1 MSHILPAR
9 TSSATDTPS
18 LRSVILMGWV
28 PCTLACCI
36 GAMSVLRDN
45 PRQMLFDLLLWLA
58 YSVAA
63 IPFAWLLAF
72 SWRARFRLPVA
83 IAILASA
90 GFLLAVLVTVPQYEI
105 AAQLGLVKPGPQW
118 PALLIRMQGC
128 WFLLLMFAALYF
140 GFGYSS
146 LARRRQARMQE
157 AMALAREA
165 ELTALRY
172 QLQPHFLFNALN
184 AVSTLVVEGHPEQ
197 ATRVI
202 ARLGDFLR
210 LTLAGDGRHEV
221 TLAEELDALAS
232 YLDIERTRLGD
243 RLSVAIRADDG
254 VMACRVPW
262 LVLQP
267 LLENAIRH
275 GVALRPEGGQV
286 SIVASRQGSQLC
298 VAVQSQGGWQEPSPD
313 SDGER
318 SIGLANVRARLVRLY
333 GETGLLDIDRGVDE
347 VTVTLRIPFTT
358 SAVLSV
364 P

>member
-1 MSHILPAR
+1 MSAILPANN
-9 TSSATDTPS
+9 SSVAGAPS
-18 LRSVILMGWV
+18 LKAVVLMGWV

-36 GAMSVLRDN
+36 GALSVLRDH
-45 PRQMLFDLLLWLA
+45 PRQALFDLLLWLA
-58 YSVAA
+58 YSAAA
-63 IPFAWLLAF
+63 IPFAWLLAVC
-72 SWRARFRLPVA
+72 WRARFRLPAGVA
-83 IAILASA
+83 VLASA
-90 GFLLAVLVTVPQYEI
+90 GFLLAALVTVPQYQI
-105 AAQLGLVKPGPQW
+105 AASLGLIKSGPTW

-140 GFGYSS
+140 GLGYGA
-146 LARRRQARMQE
+146 LARQRQARMQE
-157 AMALAREA
+157 AMALARDA

-184 AVSTLVVEGHPEQ
+184 AISTLVMEGDRDQ

-221 TLAEELDALAS
+221 TLAEELGALAS

-243 RLSVAIRADDG
+243 RLDVTIQTEDG
-254 VMACRVPW
+254 VMACAVPW

-286 SIVASRQGSQLC
+286 SVVASRQGGDLC
-298 VAVQSQGGWQEPSPD
+298 VAVQSTGGWLEPSPG
-313 SDGER
+313 SDGEA
-318 SIGLANVRARLVRLY
+318 SIGLANVQARLARLY
-333 GETGLLDIDRGVDE
+333 GDTGRLDIDRGVDE
-347 VTVTLRIPFTT
+347 VTVVLRIPFTT
-358 SAVLSV
+358 LAVPSV

>member
-1 MSHILPAR
+1 MSLTLPDH
-9 TSSATDTPS
+9 TSSVADAPS
-18 LRSVILMGWV
+18 LRSVILMGWG

-36 GAMSVLRDN
+36 GALSVLGDN

-58 YSVAA
+58 YSAAA
-63 IPFAWLLAF
+63 IPFAWLLGF
-72 SWRARFRLPVA
+72 SWRARFRLPVG
-83 IAILASA
+83 IIILASA
-90 GFLLAVLVTVPQYEI
+90 AFLLAVLVTVPQYHI
-105 AAQLGLVKPGPQW
+105 AAELGLIKPGPMW

-128 WFLLLMFAALYF
+128 WFLLLMFAAVYF
-140 GFGYSS
+140 GLGYGA
-146 LARRRQARMQE
+146 LARQRQARMQE
-157 AMALAREA
+157 AMALARDA

-184 AVSTLVVEGHPEQ
+184 AISTLVVEGHADQ

-221 TLAEELDALAS
+221 TLAEELGALAS

-243 RLSVAIRADDG
+243 RLAVSIRAEDG

-262 LVLQP
+262 LMLQP

-286 SIVASRQGSQLC
+286 SVAASRQGSDLC
-298 VAVQSQGGWQEPSPD
+298 VAVQSQGGWQEPTAD

-318 SIGLANVRARLVRLY
+318 SIGLANIQARLARLY
-333 GETGLLDIDRGVDE
+333 GEAGRLDIDRGVDQ
-347 VTVTLRIPFTT
+347 VTVVLRIPFAT
-358 SAVLSV
+358 SAAVSA